1 MSQFFH
7 VNPVTGSRSGPKPG
21 PWRRD
26 LPRTWRAALDLPDV
40 VPEAPAPAGG
50 IRLGPDDGTLSL
62 RTTRTGA
69 AAKAGHDLLIHVTRW
84 EATIA
89 TGDDGAVSGIQLD
102 ADGGSLR
109 VREGTG
115 GVQALGDDDKANIQ
129 TTIDD
134 EILKRGRVTFRSTEV
149 VPGAGGELRVRGD
162 LALAGAAQPIEVEL
176 HMPDD
181 GTVVATSVV
190 TQSGWGMTPYSILF
204 GTLKVVDEIDVRLE
218 ATLPQSR

>member
-1 MSQFFH
+1 M
-7 VNPVTGSRSGPKPG
+7 
-21 PWRRD
+21 
-26 LPRTWRAALDLPDV
+26 
-40 VPEAPAPAGG
+40 
-50 IRLGPDDGTLSL
+50 
-62 RTTRTGA
+62 
-69 AAKAGHDLLIHVTRW
+69 
-84 EATIA
+84 
-89 TGDDGAVSGIQLD
+89 
-102 ADGGSLR
+102 
-109 VREGTG
+109 REGTG